1 MAQGQKK
8 GYDYLFKLLLIGDS
22 AVGKS
27 SLLLRF
33 TEDTFNPSFI
43 STIGI
48 DFKVKTVDIDGKRV
62 KLQVWDT
69 AGQERFRTITTAYYR
84 TAQGIILTYDVTNGE
99 SFGNLK
105 MWAKAIDQHAAKS
118 VNRILVGNKCDL
130 ADKRVIETS
139 KGQELAA
146 EFGIKFFET
155 SAKNSIAVEDAFMSL
170 ARDIKKRVDQEDP
183 NGTGEGGETG
193 NGAVQIKDTGK
204 DAKTKGERSSCPC
217 G

>member
-1 MAQGQKK
+1 M
-8 GYDYLFKLLLIGDS
+8 IGDT

-33 TEDTFNPSFI
+33 TEDMFNPSFI

-84 TAQGIILTYDVTNGE
+84 TAQGIILTYDVTNPE

-130 ADKRVIETS
+130 VDKRQISSE
-139 KGQELAA
+139 KGRELAN
-146 EFGIKFFET
+146 EFSIQFFET
-155 SAKNSIAVEDAFMSL
+155 SAKNATSVEEAFLTL
-170 ARDIKKRVDQEDP
+170 ARDIKKRVDTE
-183 NGTGEGGETG
+183 EGGASTEDNNKKIDLGTQG
-193 NGAVQIKDTGK
+193 QPKDK
-204 DAKTKGERSSCPC
+204 SSCPC
-217 G
+217 K

>member
-1 MAQGQKK
+1 MAEQPRK
-8 GYDYLFKLLLIGDS
+8 GYDYLFKLLLIGDT

-33 TEDTFNPSFI
+33 TEDMFNPSFI

-84 TAQGIILTYDVTNGE
+84 TAQGIILTYDVTNPE

-105 MWAKAIDQHAAKS
+105 MWAKAIDQHAAKT

-130 ADKRVIETS
+130 VDKRQITTE
-139 KGQELAA
+139 KGRELAN
-146 EFGIKFFET
+146 EFGIQFFET
-155 SAKNSIAVEDAFMSL
+155 SAKNATSVEEAFLTL
-170 ARDIKKRVDQEDP
+170 AREIKKRVEID
-183 NGTGEGGETG
+183 G
-193 NGAVQIKDTGK
+193 DTHPPAAEPG
-204 DAKTKGERSSCPC
+204 SSFPEKAEPEPPPVGCC
-217 G
+217 KK

>member
-1 MAQGQKK
+1 MAFQYLLRKKK
-8 GYDYLFKLLLIGDS
+8 GYDYLFKLLLIGDT

-33 TEDTFNPSFI
+33 TEDSFNPSFI

-84 TAQGIILTYDVTNGE
+84 TAQGIILTYDVTNAE
-99 SFGNLK
+99 SFANLK

-130 ADKRVIETS
+130 VDKRQIESS
-139 KGQELAA
+139 KGQELAS
-146 EFGIKFFET
+146 EMQIKFFET
-155 SAKNSIAVEDAFMSL
+155 SAKNATQVDDAFMTL
-170 ARDIKKRVDQEDP
+170 ARDIKKRVDQEEP
-183 NGTGEGGETG
+183 GGAGEGEGEG
-193 NGAVQIKDTGK
+193 KIRVGK
-204 DAKTKGERSSCPC
+204 DGGKKKESCC

>member
-1 MAQGQKK
+1 MAQPKK

-62 KLQVWDT
+62 KLQVCDT

-84 TAQGIILTYDVTNGE
+84 TAQGIILTYDVTNAE

-130 ADKRVIETS
+130 EDKRVIETS

-155 SAKNSIAVEDAFMSL
+155 SAKNSIQVEDSFMSL

-183 NGTGEGGETG
+183 SSTENGGGTVTPGQPE
-193 NGAVQIKDTGK
+193 NPDGK
-204 DAKTKGERSSCPC
+204 PKKCC

>member
-1 MAQGQKK
+1 VLHT
-8 GYDYLFKLLLIGDS
+8 YSVL

-33 TEDTFNPSFI
+33 TEDMFNPSFI

-84 TAQGIILTYDVTNGE
+84 TAQGIILTYDVTNPE

-130 ADKRVIETS
+130 VDKRQITTE
-139 KGQELAA
+139 KGRELAN
-146 EFGIKFFET
+146 EFGIQFFET
-155 SAKNSIAVEDAFMSL
+155 SAKNSTSVEEAFLTL
-170 ARDIKKRVDQEDP
+170 ARDIKKRVDSDDVPPTNNDTVPIGPATVEKK
-183 NGTGEGGETG
+183 EGCC
-193 NGAVQIKDTGK
+193 KK
-204 DAKTKGERSSCPC
+204 
-217 G
+217 

>member
-1 MAQGQKK
+1 MAQPKK
-8 GYDYLFKLLLIGDS
+8 GYDYLFKLLLIGDT

-84 TAQGIILTYDVTNGE
+84 TAQGIILTYDVTNAE

-155 SAKNSIAVEDAFMSL
+155 SAKNSIQVDDAFMSL

-183 NGTGEGGETG
+183 SNSDSPTDTKKLGESGSGGEG
-193 NGAVQIKDTGK
+193 
-204 DAKTKGERSSCPC
+204 KGDKRTCC
-217 G
+217 N